1 MGIVAALLPNPGS
14 LARLRAALRDRHDV
28 ELCTDWPGLTRVCQR
43 QAVHLA
49 VLDLYASG
57 RLELDP
63 VRQLRRLLPRL
74 STVAYVQHTP
84 DRTRDLFDA
93 GRVGIDALVL
103 ADSDDD
109 PAMFAR
115 TLEQAEARGVANLAR
130 AHFSSLRPTVRDALL
145 VTITRAHQRLSA
157 DSVARTLTLSRRA
170 LTRRLS
176 DEGFP
181 PPQQL
186 VTWGRLI
193 VASYMLEDNHRSADG
208 VASALDFPSGSA
220 FRNTCQRYVQ
230 ATPGE
235 IRSRGG
241 CEFVI
246 RALLASVERSRAERP
261 AGGTPPVG
269 LPEGAGLL
277 ERRPLVAIA

>member
-1 MGIVAALLPNPGS
+1 MGIVAALLPNPTH
-14 LARLRAALRDRHDV
+14 LYRLRAALRDRHDL
-28 ELCTDWPGLTRVCQR
+28 ELCSDWPGLTRACQR
-43 QAVHLA
+43 QAVSLA

-57 RLELDP
+57 RFELDP

-74 STVAYVQHTP
+74 STVAYVSHSLE
-84 DRTRDLFDA
+84 RARDLFDA
-93 GRVGIDALVL
+93 GRVGIDALVISEQDDEPAAF
-103 ADSDDD
+103 AD
-109 PAMFAR
+109 

-130 AHFSSLRPTVRDALL
+130 SHFDTLRPTVRDALL

-157 DSVARTLTLSRRA
+157 ESVARTLTLSRRA

-193 VASYMLEDNHRSADG
+193 VASYMLEDQHRSADSI
-208 VASALDFPSGSA
+208 ALALDFPSGSA
-220 FRNTCQRYVQ
+220 FRNTCQRYVH

-235 IRSRGG
+235 IRRRGG
-241 CEFVI
+241 CEYVI
-246 RALLASVERSRAERP
+246 RALLATVERPRASAPAPAMMPERAIVTVP
-261 AGGTPPVG
+261 A
-269 LPEGAGLL
+269 LY
-277 ERRPLVAIA
+277 